1 VVSASILRARVLS
14 CVAPASCPCPCVL
27 AILRAC
33 AGVLA
38 CLRAVR
44 ARARGARLACVRAS
58 ACARARMRAACVRAR
73 TRARN
78 ARRARGHARVRA
90 VRARVCACC
99 VGACVCVRVMHV
111 RVCARARAPVYFFSG
126 QTPARENSMG
136 LGPRVWHSK
145 GTRRGPAGSSDNI
158 IALAHPQPVPKF
170 RSPLAAPPPAGDGA
184 PGPALDTARRIPK
197 EAQAVPG
204 VHWQPNPNAAE
215 QLASLLN
222 RKHLGPPVA
231 T

>member
-1 VVSASILRARVLS
+1 MSASILRARVLS

-38 CLRAVR
+38 CSRCACACAWRASRVRASERVR
-44 ARARGARLACVRAS
+44 ARAHARGMRARAHARAQCAARARAC
-58 ACARARMRAACVRAR
+58 ACARRACACVCMLRRRVRVRVRAR
-73 TRARN
+73 
-78 ARRARGHARVRA
+78 HA
-90 VRARVCACC
+90 RARVCAC
-99 VGACVCVRVMHV
+99 
-111 RVCARARAPVYFFSG
+111 ARASLIFSG